1 MNRLSKWMPYGVGA
15 VVVGVMVVS
24 LGCGTSK
31 NSSSR
36 TAQLRVIPVAPSGPT
51 LDLLIDNKTIFS
63 AMAYGVP
70 TAFTTV
76 TAINHDFKLFDPAA
90 GTDLLDSPTEA
101 FTAGTTYTYLIVGAV
116 SSPTGIQGNKLT
128 DDHTAPDKGNF
139 KLRVVN
145 GSPNVGGV
153 DVYVLDPS
161 VVKTQNDYANA
172 KPTITGL
179 ASNAASTY
187 QSLASGGYQIFVT
200 PSGNNACLVNL
211 PVPPAPPIPA
221 TCLINLNGLNGT
233 ALPSF
238 QSGQNRT
245 LIMVN
250 QIPGGGTYTTLPMLA
265 DLN

>member
-1 MNRLSKWMPYGVGA
+1 MLI
-15 VVVGVMVVS
+15 S
-24 LGCGTSK
+24 LGCGTTST
-31 NSSSR
+31 SSSR
-36 TAQLRVIPVAPSGPT
+36 TTQLRVIPVAPSGPT
-51 LDLLIDNKTIFS
+51 LDLLIDNKSIFTS
-63 AMAYGVP
+63 MAYGVP

-90 GTDLLDSPTEA
+90 GTDLLDNPTEP
-101 FTAGTTYTYLIVGAV
+101 FTAGTTYTYLIVGAA

-145 GSPNVGGV
+145 GSPNVGAV
-153 DVYVLDPS
+153 DVYVINPADIKTPS
-161 VVKTQNDYANA
+161 TDYPAA
-172 KPTITGL
+172 KPTIGGL

-200 PSGNNACLVNL
+200 PAGNNACLVNL

-221 TCLINLNGLNGT
+221 NCLINLNGLNGT

>member
-1 MNRLSKWMPYGVGA
+1 MNRLSKWIPCGVGA
-15 VVVGVMVVS
+15 VLVGVMLISV
-24 LGCGTSK
+24 GCGTSST
-31 NSSSR
+31 SSSR

-51 LDLLIDNKTIFS
+51 LDLLIDNKSIFKS
-63 AMAYGVP
+63 MAYGVP

-76 TAINHDFKLFDPAA
+76 TAISHDFKLFDPAA
-90 GTDLLDSPTEA
+90 GTDLLDNPTEP
-101 FTAGTTYTYLIVGAV
+101 FTAGTTYTYLIVGNA
-116 SSPTGIQGNKLT
+116 SSPTGIQGNKMT

-145 GSPNVGGV
+145 GSPNVGAV
-153 DVYVLDPS
+153 DVYVIAPGS
-161 VVKTQNDYANA
+161 GYGGA
-172 KPTITGL
+172 KPTIGGL
-179 ASNAASTY
+179 ASNTASTY

-200 PSGNNACLVNL
+200 PAGDSSCLTVFPL
-211 PVPPAPPIPA
+211 PPAPPIPD
-221 TCLINLNGLNGT
+221 TCLINMNGLNGT